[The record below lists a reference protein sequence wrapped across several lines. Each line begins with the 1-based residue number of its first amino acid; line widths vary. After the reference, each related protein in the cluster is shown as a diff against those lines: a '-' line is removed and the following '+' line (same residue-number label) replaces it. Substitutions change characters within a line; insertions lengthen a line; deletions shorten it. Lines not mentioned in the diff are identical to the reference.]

1 MLFRCSLTLLVALTV
16 AWASAPADDAAKT
29 NETEVPAKKNQPEPE
44 PNWNWAT
51 RTIGGAQL
59 WTDHLHRGGYRL
71 QQNALTKHWR
81 LLDSSDVRRTW
92 GSREQCLSVLDTEL
106 PQANQANQPR
116 HVVILL
122 HGLFR
127 TRQSMIPLEDKLH
140 EEGYDETIRY
150 AYASTRKSIGDSA
163 VALREMLEDYP
174 ANTTFSFIG
183 HSMGNIVVRHMVGDV
198 QRDGDPN
205 RLLDR
210 CESMVM
216 LGPPNQGAMISKRL
230 AATGLYGWVAG
241 KGGLELGP
249 EWDAIADKLATPP
262 FPFAI
267 IAGDVSNIPVQNPL
281 IDGSS
286 DFVVSLEEAD
296 LEGREWLKTVPVLH
310 SFLMTDLVTMDMTID
325 FIKEHQQ

>member
-1 MLFRCSLTLLVALTV
+1 MLSRYPMILGLVI
-16 AWASAPADDAAKT
+16 ASALIQADDRTKAKETPVAA
-29 NETEVPAKKNQPEPE
+29 NNNQPDPE

-81 LLDSSDVRRTW
+81 LLDSDDVRQTW
-92 GSREQCLSVLDTEL
+92 GTREQCMAVLDKEH
-106 PQANQANQPR
+106 PQAVHAGEPK
-116 HVVILL
+116 HVVIML

-140 EEGYDETIRY
+140 EEGYEATIRF

-163 VALREMLEDYP
+163 ASLREMLEDYP
-174 ANTTFSFIG
+174 ADTRFSFIG
-183 HSMGNIVVRHMVGDV
+183 HSMGSIVVRHMVGDL
-198 QRDGDPN
+198 QRDGDPKK
-205 RLLDR
+205 LLDR
-210 CESMVM
+210 CQSMVM

-230 AATGLYGWVAG
+230 AATGVYGWVAG
-241 KGGLELGP
+241 KGGLQLGP
-249 EWDAIADKLATPP
+249 EWDELAERLATPP

-267 IAGDVSNIPVQNPL
+267 IAGDVSNIPVRNPL
-281 IDGSS
+281 LDGSS
-286 DFVVSLEEAD
+286 DFVVTVEEAD

-310 SFLMTDLVTMDMTID
+310 SFLMSDLVTMDMAID
-325 FIKEHQQ
+325 FIKEHQH